1 MATHSDSSSVN
12 TKVASEKTGTSS
24 WAGIVGGVKN
34 DSAGDKVKQMPEE
47 KQTENEENK
56 VAAAGPADELDP
68 EELSQFTQIRTRK
81 DRLKR
86 KEFGRGG
93 KRERRGGR
101 KEYVDLDQRYDRNEG
116 GGGGSLRGSR
126 GKRMP
131 RDPPAKQVNNNGPAQ
146 VEEERETEGGGE
158 RTTPH
163 HEPEPVEKVHYVPAP
178 APTVNVWEKRQG
190 GSVQKATKVVD
201 APSPKLQCEYFNVLF
216 LAILCNVC
224 YVSFFFMHVDTI
236 Y

>member
-56 VAAAGPADELDP
+56 VAAGPADELDP

-86 KEFGRGG
+86 KEYGRGG

-116 GGGGSLRGSR
+116 GGGGGGPRGR

-131 RDPPAKQVNNNGPAQ
+131 RDPPAKQVNGP
-146 VEEERETEGGGE
+146 VEEERETEVE
-158 RTTPH
+158 RTAPH

-190 GSVQKATKVVD
+190 GSVQKAKVVD
-201 APSPKLQCEYFNVLF
+201 APSPKKSEYSTV
-216 LAILCNVC
+216 
-224 YVSFFFMHVDTI
+224 
-236 Y
+236 